1 MATLFE
7 IPQTPYIT
15 TFLDNSQIYYKYF
28 NLVVD
33 ILLYSC
39 YIRFK
44 TDKTTQ
50 TEGNMKYDFS
60 YIYSKKA
67 ASTILNR
74 KDVVKVEI
82 WGNCCFV
89 KFSKGSPRFVSKK
102 AFTGLFARNRQTS
115 GAAIAEIGAVD
126 HVGGGL
132 YTVISQSQNEVYH
145 VELDT
150 DHLTCNCM
158 DYSVQFDCLKI
169 KKATCKHGYAVLKT
183 LGYGTLS
190 DYIADKGFY
199 RALPLAM

>member
-1 MATLFE
+1 
-7 IPQTPYIT
+7 
-15 TFLDNSQIYYKYF
+15 
-28 NLVVD
+28 
-33 ILLYSC
+33 
-39 YIRFK
+39 
-44 TDKTTQ
+44 
-50 TEGNMKYDFS
+50 MKYDFS

-82 WGNCCFV
+82 WANV
-89 KFSKGSPRFVSKK
+89 IWVRFSKGSRFVSKK
-102 AFTGLFARNRQTS
+102 AFTALFARNRQTS

-126 HVGGGL
+126 NIKGGL
-132 YTVISQSQNEVYH
+132 FTVISQSQNDVYH

-190 DYIADKGFY
+190 DYIKDGGFY